1 MEQLLAVKKWIIK
14 VTVIEVSFLTENS
27 YLVFNFNDYPN
38 GIVTLFNFL
47 VTATWDEVMTVC
59 VLSRIL
65 FDLHCD
71 LLDVDNVIR
80 LIIVPG

>member
-1 MEQLLAVKKWIIK
+1 MNVLG
-14 VTVIEVSFLTENS
+14 VSFLTENS

-59 VLSRIL
+59 MLSRML
-65 FDLHCD
+65 FGLHCD
-71 LLDVDNVIR
+71 MLVFDYVIR
-80 LIIVPG
+80 LIVIAG

>member
-1 MEQLLAVKKWIIK
+1 
-14 VTVIEVSFLTENS
+14 LTENS

-59 VLSRIL
+59 MLLLML

-71 LLDVDNVIR
+71 LLVLDYAIR
-80 LIIVPG
+80 LIVIAGKPALVCDIYFFVL